1 MSFLKLLLRN
11 SQLSSSRVMGQHVN
25 RTLLCTISNDNK
37 TKQGHHLRQFS
48 VTAKPVQKHD
58 WNRAVSEAE
67 KIVG

>member
-1 MSFLKLLLRN
+1 
-11 SQLSSSRVMGQHVN
+11 MGQHVN